1 MSHHQTRQDERGTPL
16 QGAVAAGAADAAWP
30 LVDRSVL
37 DRLGREL
44 DDDGEGYTKIFVAN
58 FIACLPGRIERLRLA
73 LTTGDLEA
81 AVDAVLSLKT
91 SSQMVGAERLAAL
104 ATDLETEVRGGASR
118 SDTMTM
124 PKLAGTFLGPIDRCG
139 SQTVHILD
147 QWTRAGSVDR
157 TR

>member
-1 MSHHQTRQDERGTPL
+1 MNHHQTRQDEREAPA
-16 QGAVAAGAADAAWP
+16 QSAVAVRPAADSPP

-44 DDDGEGYTKIFVAN
+44 DDDGEGYTSIFVAN
-58 FIACLPGRIERLRLA
+58 FITCLPGRIERLRLA

-104 ATDLETEVRGGASR
+104 AMEVDTEVRGKASR
-118 SDTMTM
+118 ADVMTL
-124 PKLAGTFLGPIDRCG
+124 PELAAAFLRPIDRCG

-147 QWTRAGSVDR
+147 QWTRTGSVGH

>member
-1 MSHHQTRQDERGTPL
+1 MNR
-16 QGAVAAGAADAAWP
+16 AVAARPADAAR

-37 DRLGREL
+37 DRLGKEL
-44 DDDGEGYTKIFVAN
+44 DDDGEGYTKTFVAN
-58 FIACLPGRIERLRLA
+58 FITCLPGRIERLRLA

-104 ATDLETEVRGGASR
+104 ATDLEAEMRGGASP
-118 SDTMTM
+118 SDLMAL
-124 PKLAGTFLGPIDRCG
+124 PKLAAAFLGPIALCG

-147 QWTRAGSVDR
+147 QWARAGSVGQ
-157 TR
+157 TP

>member
-1 MSHHQTRQDERGTPL
+1 MSHHQTRQDERGAPVNR
-16 QGAVAAGAADAAWP
+16 AVAARPADAAR

-37 DRLGREL
+37 DRLGKEL
-44 DDDGEGYTKIFVAN
+44 DDDREGYTKTFVAN
-58 FIACLPGRIERLRLA
+58 FITCLPGRIERLRLA

-104 ATDLETEVRGGASR
+104 ATDLEAEMRGGASP
-118 SDTMTM
+118 SDLMAL
-124 PKLAGTFLGPIDRCG
+124 PKLAAAFLGPIALCG

-147 QWTRAGSVDR
+147 QWSRAGSVNR
-157 TR
+157 R